1 MRVIILG
8 DKSRY
13 QFLRQLLPEEQLY
26 SEELVSKTLKLV
38 SKASSLK
45 EDRYISTKIPL
56 DTEVIFPDEVASVD
70 FHFTQKDLVLYFDE
84 MPYQTEFKI
93 EQLDKLRANENIKAL
108 QVVLYNSKK
117 DKLDTDITSSLDAR
131 EEAKKR
137 LLKNRLPF
145 IEYPEAGID
154 TLLWRYEAILEL
166 KDKQLNNLKKLSQ
179 KLEYTFALDY
189 ELDFIEV
196 ESEMLSPLVLE
207 SLFKYGNRDT
217 GKSVLKTA
225 VDRAVIACVRDRSL
239 QRMVAALYERYL
251 KGYIVWN
258 QEKDL
263 EKIFAKME
271 QEFLKRVKISKD
283 FKFPKGND
291 KYELELNR
299 NKAQIMLLKNQIT
312 DFFKDDLALFLKAQ
326 IQQRIDILEE
336 MIR

>member
-13 QFLRQLLPEEQLY
+13 QFLRQLLPEEQLH
-26 SEELVSKTLKLV
+26 SEELVSKTIKLI
-38 SKASSLK
+38 SSASSLK
-45 EDRYISTKIPL
+45 EDMYISTRIPL

-70 FHFTQKDLVLYFDE
+70 FSFEQDDLVLYFDE
-84 MPYQTEFKI
+84 MPFQTEFEI
-93 EQLDKLRANENIKAL
+93 GQLDKLCENENIKAL

-117 DKLDTDITSSLDAR
+117 EKLATDITSSLDAR

-137 LLKNRLPF
+137 LLENKIPF

-154 TLLWRYEAILEL
+154 TLIWRYEAILDR

-179 KLEYTFALDY
+179 KLEYTFSLDY

-207 SLFKYGNRDT
+207 SLFKYVTQDT
-217 GKSVLKTA
+217 GKDVLKTA
-225 VDRAVIACVRDRSL
+225 VDRAVIACVRDHRL
-239 QRMVAALYERYL
+239 QRMIAALYEKYL
-251 KGYIVWN
+251 KGYIVWDA
-258 QEKDL
+258 EKDL
-263 EKIFAKME
+263 EKIFEKMK
-271 QEFLKRVKISKD
+271 QEFLKQIRVNKD
-283 FKFPKGND
+283 FKFPRGND
-291 KYELELNR
+291 QYELELNK

-312 DFFKDDLALFLKAQ
+312 DFFKNDLALFLKVQ

-336 MIR
+336 MIS